1 MLEHSISFVKSKNI
15 WIISSIFFDYN
26 AVKLE
31 KNKKKNQTRKKHKHV
46 KTKQMLLNIQW
57 IAKEIK
63 AEKKHYL
70 ERNERKTW
78 WSKIYGIQLKSV
90 LWQTFIAIQAYL
102 RKEGKHQIIPL
113 SLHLK
118 ELDSWS
124 VEYKLIK

>member
-1 MLEHSISFVKSKNI
+1 
-15 WIISSIFFDYN
+15 
-26 AVKLE
+26 
-31 KNKKKNQTRKKHKHV
+31 
-46 KTKQMLLNIQW
+46 MLLNIQW

-70 ERNERKTW
+70 ERNEKKTW

-90 LWQTFIAIQAYL
+90 LRQTLIAIQAYL

>member
-1 MLEHSISFVKSKNI
+1 MNHIKYLFWLQCCEARK
-15 WIISSIFFDYN
+15 
-26 AVKLE
+26 E
-31 KNKKKNQTRKKHKHV
+31 QEKKNQTRKKHKHV

-70 ERNERKTW
+70 ERNEKKTW

-90 LWQTFIAIQAYL
+90 LRQTLIAIQAYL